1 MTSVI
6 FKQSIFIWHY
16 TSCKTV
22 DSLTTYQLTLLA
34 DEVLAVFLVCFFLEY
49 RIAGNF
55 SEIETLT
62 IFASRHEN
70 AKFSLQESGSNNNI
84 VRAMS
89 SANWS
94 DRESM
99 NREN

>member
-1 MTSVI
+1 MTSTHSSHDNTFNGRGHIV
-6 FKQSIFIWHY
+6 HPLY
-16 TSCKTV
+16 TST
-22 DSLTTYQLTLLA
+22 A
-34 DEVLAVFLVCFFLEY
+34 AY

-62 IFASRHEN
+62 IFASRHKN
-70 AKFSLQESGSNNNI
+70 AKVSPQQSGSNNNI
-84 VRAMS
+84 EWATS